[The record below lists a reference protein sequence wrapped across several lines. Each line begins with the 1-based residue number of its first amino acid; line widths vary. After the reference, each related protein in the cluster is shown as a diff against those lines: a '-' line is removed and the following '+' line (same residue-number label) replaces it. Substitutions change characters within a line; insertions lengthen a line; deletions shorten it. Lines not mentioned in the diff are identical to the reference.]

1 MPRLFEN
8 LEPVAVTDVNS
19 KARGDRAPK
28 TTRGSKGGA
37 KASKGKDGS
46 KGRSTASKKTSKG
59 RKGKGG
65 RVTPKKNGKFKKV
78 KGERFR
84 CSDLEWLRMVVC
96 FRPMWEL
103 ALQFDALIEG
113 PVPVRKRGNKRKC
126 RTFEA
131 ILLDVVAWRYHGYEW
146 AAENL
151 GDPDVWGMLCE
162 AVEQAFPYNTKMR
175 LFKTPPSRSQNYRF
189 RDKYVTDDLLE
200 AMHKR
205 IELAAYQAMS
215 AMGMLE
221 PPQGSLTHP
230 DPYSY
235 LTGDGCWLPA
245 LSSLTHDDA
254 VDPETG
260 EIIGRYDPD
269 ALAYHTHEG
278 KASSPGHL
286 LVMVQARTPH
296 PKERVVVTTRLKSAH
311 NPEVNRNDATIAVT
325 AVLELCKRFP
335 QMRQAF
341 IGIVYDMA
349 LSTADFDRLLDAGLI
364 PVSKVPL
371 TSQSEVAA
379 DNLGPHD
386 FKTKDGQTHTR
397 IVTAVN
403 GMPCIILTDGDGLD
417 FYQPLELVQVKNTK
431 RKKRPQLSTRRAI
444 PDKDLV
450 PEYLVGAEVRIRHT
464 RTKKER
470 DTGDSR
476 SKALRIFAE
485 VDEQFDEVA
494 PRRNDS
500 ESTNSDKKSRMWN
513 RRCRTLRHQS
523 VEFNAITYQIH
534 VLITALHAFHN
545 RTGADMT
552 QWFGQHQVATKVRR
566 QARLALAA

>member
-1 MPRLFEN
+1 M
-8 LEPVAVTDVNS
+8 
-19 KARGDRAPK
+19 
-28 TTRGSKGGA
+28 
-37 KASKGKDGS
+37 
-46 KGRSTASKKTSKG
+46 
-59 RKGKGG
+59 
-65 RVTPKKNGKFKKV
+65 
-78 KGERFR
+78 
-84 CSDLEWLRMVVC
+84 
-96 FRPMWEL
+96 
-103 ALQFDALIEG
+103 
-113 PVPVRKRGNKRKC
+113 
-126 RTFEA
+126 
-131 ILLDVVAWRYHGYEW
+131 
-146 AAENL
+146 
-151 GDPDVWGMLCE
+151 
-162 AVEQAFPYNTKMR
+162 
-175 LFKTPPSRSQNYRF
+175 
-189 RDKYVTDDLLE
+189 
-200 AMHKR
+200 
-205 IELAAYQAMS
+205 
-215 AMGMLE
+215 
-221 PPQGSLTHP
+221 
-230 DPYSY
+230 
-235 LTGDGCWLPA
+235 
-245 LSSLTHDDA
+245 
-254 VDPETG
+254 
-260 EIIGRYDPD
+260 
-269 ALAYHTHEG
+269 
-278 KASSPGHL
+278 
-286 LVMVQARTPH
+286 
-296 PKERVVVTTRLKSAH
+296 
-311 NPEVNRNDATIAVT
+311 
-325 AVLELCKRFP
+325 
-335 QMRQAF
+335 
-341 IGIVYDMA
+341 
-349 LSTADFDRLLDAGLI
+349 
-364 PVSKVPL
+364 PL